1 MTKEQKIQWQRQVAT
16 AIVNPAA
23 IPAADKLRLLC
34 EWPILRAWA
43 QSVLKRDPNKVPAK
57 TIDAY
62 LRDALAWSG
71 HLGDPADLIR
81 DDTQDAADAF
91 FGAFAASPQHP
102 SMAGVSPKKPQAI
115 SAVNVKSAG
124 VSTPSADNNEIPE
137 RPTHFDQYR
146 HVCPAELGE
155 QFDNEITDLY
165 LLRSELGAKRD
176 QLADLVEQA
185 MYAGEEAVEDQY
197 SAQLSEVA
205 QQLVNAETTLLHFW
219 ALVDVAFR
227 YYQLNG
233 EVMPIEDLRAEA
245 PVSSGSPAVRK
256 RAPRTPDY
264 TKAEIDDMFAAAAY
278 ADDKVAAMEAAEAQ
292 KAERIRKNGNFLRDK
307 RKADAARANG
317 GESYNKWRA
326 QIILRAN
333 EMNEWGEAL
342 TSVQQEIV
350 ALASAE

>member
-1 MTKEQKIQWQRQVAT
+1 MTKEQKIQWQRQVAY
-16 AIVNPAA
+16 AIIDPSCT
-23 IPAADKLRLLC
+23 PAADKLRLLC

-71 HLGDPADLIR
+71 HLGDPTDLFADTIQVEVP
-81 DDTQDAADAF
+81 TQRQ
-91 FGAFAASPQHP
+91 PQKI
-102 SMAGVSPKKPQAI
+102 G
-115 SAVNVKSAG
+115 AVNVKSAG
-124 VSTPSADNNEIPE
+124 FSTPTATATATVPDASASGKDIPE

-176 QLADLVEQA
+176 HLADLVEQA
-185 MYAGEEAVEDQY
+185 AGEEAVEDQY

-205 QQLVNAETTLLHFW
+205 QQLVNVETTLLHFW

-233 EVMPIEDLRAEA
+233 EVMPIEDLRQEA
-245 PVSSGSPAVRK
+245 GVTTPSAKRQ

-264 TKAEIDDMFAAAAY
+264 TKAEIDDMFSAAAN

-292 KAERIRKNGNFLRDK
+292 KAERIRKNAQFLRDK
-307 RKADAARANG
+307 RKADNARANG
-317 GESYNKWRA
+317 GEAYEKWRV

-333 EMNEWGEAL
+333 EMEEWGEPL
-342 TSVQQEIV
+342 TAVQQEIV
-350 ALASAE
+350 TSVSME

>member
-1 MTKEQKIQWQRQVAT
+1 MTNEQKTQWQRHVAS
-16 AIVNPAA
+16 AIISPAS
-23 IPAADKLRLLC
+23 IPAADKLRLLA

-43 QSVLKRDPNKVPAK
+43 NASLKRNPDKVSAK
-57 TIDAY
+57 TLDAY

-102 SMAGVSPKKPQAI
+102 SMAVVSPKKPQAI

-155 QFDNEITDLY
+155 QFDTEVTDLY

-176 QLADLVEQA
+176 HLADLVEQA

-205 QQLVNAETTLLHFW
+205 QQLVNVETTLLHFW

-233 EVMPIEDLRAEA
+233 EVMPIEDLRAQA
-245 PVSSGSPAVRK
+245 PVPASSAGGRK

-264 TKAEIDDMFAAAAY
+264 TKAEIE
-278 ADDKVAAMEAAEAQ
+278 AMPEGEEREAQ
-292 KAERIRKNGNFLRDK
+292 KADRIRKNAQFLRDK
-307 RKADAARANG
+307 RKADTARSNG
-317 GESYNKWRA
+317 GEAYEKWRA
-326 QIILRAN
+326 QIILRSK
-333 EMNEWGEAL
+333 EMEEWGEAL
-342 TSVQQEIV
+342 TAVQQEIV
-350 ALASAE
+350 ASVTDSE